1 MHPIETT
8 TSLFNA
14 VLHPVDTTKMLA
26 DAISE
31 SYERDVINGDTVS
44 QASWIT
50 YAIGS
55 IAGTKG
61 AGHATKSASTAGK
74 SASAATKSTNI
85 KMPNLPPLGPQY
97 QFATGGP
104 IPYNVVDGVNL
115 RDQMITKFSKHFTDS
130 KKTKLKPK
138 LRIEQGNL
146 TTYIK
151 LIILV
156 G

>member
-104 IPYNVVDGVNL
+104 IPYNVVNVVNL
-115 RDQMITKFSKHFTDS
+115 RDQMIMAARSEEHTSELQSRGH
-130 KKTKLKPK
+130 
-138 LRIEQGNL
+138 
-146 TTYIK
+146 
-151 LIILV
+151 LV
-156 G
+156 CRLLLQR